1 MKKPIANLTISTDD
15 PDVGYLYFRDHP
27 GPGKHGVVAKSIR
40 VRELQPHLMGAELVL
55 DIDVNG
61 CLIGIEIIGD

>member
-1 MKKPIANLTISTDD
+1 MKRIAEKRQDEKPIANLTTSTDE

-27 GPGKHGVVAKSIR
+27 GPGKHGVVTR
-40 VRELQPHLMGAELVL
+40 AELVL